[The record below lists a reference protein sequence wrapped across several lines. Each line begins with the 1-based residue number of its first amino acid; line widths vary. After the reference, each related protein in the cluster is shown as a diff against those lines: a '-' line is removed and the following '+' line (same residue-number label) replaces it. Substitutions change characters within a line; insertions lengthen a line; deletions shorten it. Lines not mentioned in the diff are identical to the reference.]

1 MSSIYHPATSGE
13 TEHFVQTFKQEVRAA
28 KGDPGA
34 LSIKL
39 MRLNNSLEYN
49 QPNCFLIEL

>member
-1 MSSIYHPATSGE
+1 MSSIYNPETSGE
-13 TEHFVQTFKQEVRAA
+13 TEHFVQTFKQAVRAA

-39 MRLNNSLEYN
+39 MRLCYH
-49 QPNCFLIEL
+49 